1 MPQNNDP
8 QTYAI
13 IGAAMAVHTELGC
26 GFLEVVYKAALAAEL
41 RRRNI
46 AFAREVAF
54 PRAYKGEPLGLLY
67 RVDFI
72 CHDSVIVEV
81 KAREALTPLDLAQTI
96 NYLRVA
102 QLHRAILPN
111 FGGRSLVHRRV
122 VCGARD
128 APDPDAPF
136 PRAKSA

>member
-1 MPQNNDP
+1 MDRDDP

-54 PRAYKGEPLGLLY
+54 PLAYKGELLGLLY
-67 RVDFI
+67 RADFI
-72 CHDSVIVEV
+72 CYRSVIVEV
-81 KAREALTPLDLAQTI
+81 KAHETLTPLDLAQTI
-96 NYLRVA
+96 NYLRA
-102 QLHRAILPN
+102 ARLRRGLLLN

-122 VCGARD
+122 VCGGQSGV
-128 APDPDAPF
+128 
-136 PRAKSA
+136 KN